1 MEVGVPLPIA
11 PVQDDAVGAGVA
23 PALAQGGDELV
34 VAVSVA
40 QHRAALCSLRDFGR
54 DLIDQHHL
62 SQAHL
67 HGANVV
73 ENEQALCRTEM
84 RGGTAR
90 RNSSARDMSVWAML
104 VRTRVRAM

>member
-1 MEVGVPLPIA
+1 MHLIFNSFCSRLWEAANAVGEDDEGHRLALLRGALVEVGVPLPIA
-11 PVQDDAVGAGVA
+11 PVQDDAVRAGVA

-67 HGANVV
+67 HA
-73 ENEQALCRTEM
+73 ETSERC
-84 RGGTAR
+84 
-90 RNSSARDMSVWAML
+90 
-104 VRTRVRAM
+104 